1 MHDVFVGGEQLHQRR
16 QERRDDVLRNLLSE
30 HRQKFERVGANHGM
44 RATLGSLKLRGDVLV
59 EKVDDVY
66 QIVGFRRTLHQR
78 LRAHRERDDQIDG
91 RVLRLPKFFRI
102 RRVLRTIF
110 CVFLYSMYREAVTD
124 VLTCCEF
131 IFFFSKQSRSTL
143 QTDFGMKIT
152 YCVAKMD

>member
-1 MHDVFVGGEQLHQRR
+1 MSADAYRGAPGPSRTVSRRSKQLADVRVHDVFVGGEQLHQRR
-16 QERRDDVLRNLLSE
+16 QERRDDALRNLLSE

-44 RATLGSLKLRGDVLV
+44 RATLGSLKLEKYVLV

-102 RRVLRTIF
+102 RRVLREERTHVP
-110 CVFLYSMYREAVTD
+110 CDR
-124 VLTCCEF
+124 
-131 IFFFSKQSRSTL
+131 
-143 QTDFGMKIT
+143 
-152 YCVAKMD
+152 